1 MEKKKKKDSFIK
13 KYIWHILNILS
24 IVLIGLPFVILLI
37 NDGEVNTSFLIS
49 MIFMGIVIIFMFFEM
64 IYFIV
69 RVANNKEIE
78 NKAVNCILIYLFSFI
93 YIPYVYVKYLYDGEK
108 KKNDGIIYLIVSIIL
123 YVLLCILLFAG
134 TFYLE
139 TNHSNSSNRSEIVL
153 SDETYTTEAEDI
165 KITLPKD
172 YTLDEDS
179 GYDVLFNANENS
191 IIGILFYRDDDQ
203 TLEENMQTYESI
215 MNEEIDDLKIIDK
228 NVFNDKTKKILN
240 HTYKYSTNDGRV
252 VEDFSIIKFNEKDRF
267 YVLVF
272 ELCYEEDYDP
282 VYKDVF
288 KEIVKSIEL
297 NK

>member
-1 MEKKKKKDSFIK
+1 MKKKNKNSFIK

-37 NDGEVNTSFLIS
+37 NDGEFSTSLMIS

-69 RVANNKEIE
+69 RVANKKEIE
-78 NKAVNCILIYLFSFI
+78 NKAVKCILIYLFGFI

-123 YVLLCILLFAG
+123 YVLLCILVFGVA
-134 TFYLE
+134 FYLE
-139 TNHSNSSNRSEIVL
+139 FNNSNSSNRSEIVL

-172 YTLDEDS
+172 YTLDEDPN
-179 GYDVLFNANENS
+179 YDVLFNANENS
-191 IIGILFYRDDDQ
+191 IVGILFYRDDDQ
-203 TLEENMQTYESI
+203 TLEENMNTYESI
-215 MNEEIDDLKIIDK
+215 MFEEVNDLKIIDK
-228 NVFNDKTKKILN
+228 NVFNDKTKNILN
-240 HTYKYSTNDGRV
+240 HTYKYTTDDGLV

-272 ELCYEEDYDP
+272 ELCFEEDYDP
-282 VYKDVF
+282 VYKDAF
-288 KEIVKSIEL
+288 KKIVKSIEL